1 MVHES
6 PHRRQRLLREE
17 FVSRQP
23 PAGPSVGGVAPS
35 FRPFVPAHYASRQN
49 APQADFGDL
58 AELLLEDMEEVGP
71 AGTAAYST
79 SDSDNVERMS
89 AAAGS
94 ESDVGPAGEVYF
106 SSSAS
111 DRSSSSIGEVGVGS
125 YGSSSSSVGEVGVGD
140 YGSSAGDGDNSPRIH
155 SSFAAL
161 NASEGSDSDPVENPS
176 MSPPDDGLYTTLT
189 EAYARGEVEERRR
202 WMRWLEEDSAGL
214 DEVDRAV
221 TASWFV
227 EHGPQPASTYLLSAN
242 HTAMMYGQEWVLRT
256 AWRNHGA

>member
-1 MVHES
+1 
-6 PHRRQRLLREE
+6 
-17 FVSRQP
+17 
-23 PAGPSVGGVAPS
+23 
-35 FRPFVPAHYASRQN
+35 
-49 APQADFGDL
+49 
-58 AELLLEDMEEVGP
+58 
-71 AGTAAYST
+71 
-79 SDSDNVERMS
+79 MS

-111 DRSSSSIGEVGVGS
+111 DRSSSSIGVVGVGS
-125 YGSSSSSVGEVGVGD
+125 YGTSASSVGD
-140 YGSSAGDGDNSPRIH
+140 DNAPPIH

-161 NASEGSDSDPVENPS
+161 DTSQESDSYPAENPS
-176 MSPPDDGLYTTLT
+176 MSPPDDGLYTTPA

-214 DEVDRAV
+214 DEVDQAV

-256 AWRNHGA
+256 AWRNHRA